1 MPRHV
6 ITQQDI
12 TQALADG
19 RTELTLRPNSIVT
32 ALAAEVAQQK
42 GIRLVRA
49 CEETHGVAPAEAAGQ
64 PVFGRT
70 DVRNA
75 VIARYGGEPD
85 GLDRV
90 LDRVLGR

>member
-6 ITQQDI
+6 ITQQGI

-19 RTELTLRPNSIVT
+19 RTELKLRPDSIVT

-49 CEETHGVAPAEAAGQ
+49 SEETHEATPTETAEQPA
-64 PVFGRT
+64 FGRT
-70 DVRNA
+70 EVRNA
-75 VIARYGGEPD
+75 VIASYGGEPD

>member
-32 ALAAEVAQQK
+32 ALAAEAAQQK

-49 CEETHGVAPAEAAGQ
+49 CAETHGAPPAEDPAQ
-64 PVFGRT
+64 PLSRRT

-75 VIARYGGEPD
+75 VSARYGGQPH

-90 LDRVLGR
+90 LDRRAGR

>member
-49 CEETHGVAPAEAAGQ
+49 GEETHGAAPAEAAGQ

>member
-49 CEETHGVAPAEAAGQ
+49 CEETHAEAAGQ

>member
-6 ITQQDI
+6 VTQQDI

-19 RTELTLRPNSIVT
+19 RTELTLRPDSIVT

-49 CEETHGVAPAEAAGQ
+49 CEETHGAAPTETAGQ
-64 PVFGRT
+64 PVFGRS

-85 GLDRV
+85 GLDHV

>member
-19 RTELTLRPNSIVT
+19 RTELTLRPDSILT

-42 GIRLVRA
+42 GIRLVRT
-49 CEETHGVAPAEAAGQ
+49 CEETHEAAPAEAVGQ
-64 PVFGRT
+64 PEFGRT

-85 GLDRV
+85 GLDHV

>member
-19 RTELTLRPNSIVT
+19 RTELSLRPDSIVT

-42 GIRLVRA
+42 GIRLVRNS
-49 CEETHGVAPAEAAGQ
+49 EETHKATPTGAADRPA
-64 PVFGRT
+64 FGRAEI
-70 DVRNA
+70 RNA
-75 VIARYGGEPD
+75 VIANYGGEPE

-90 LDRVLGR
+90 LDRVLGN

>member
-6 ITQQDI
+6 ITQQGI

-19 RTELTLRPNSIVT
+19 RTELKLRPDSIVT

-49 CEETHGVAPAEAAGQ
+49 SEETHEAAPTETAEQ
-64 PVFGRT
+64 PAFGRT
-70 DVRNA
+70 EVRNA
-75 VIARYGGEPD
+75 VIASYGGEPD

>member
-6 ITQQDI
+6 ITQQGI

-19 RTELTLRPNSIVT
+19 RTELKLRPDSIVT

-49 CEETHGVAPAEAAGQ
+49 SEETHEATPTETAGQ
-64 PVFGRT
+64 PAFGRT
-70 DVRNA
+70 EVRNA
-75 VIARYGGEPD
+75 VIASYGGEPD

>member
-49 CEETHGVAPAEAAGQ
+49 CEETGRLPQRQRGNLCSGVPTSATP
-64 PVFGRT
+64 
-70 DVRNA
+70 
-75 VIARYGGEPD
+75 
-85 GLDRV
+85 
-90 LDRVLGR
+90 

>member
-19 RTELTLRPNSIVT
+19 RTELTMRPDSIIT

-49 CEETHGVAPAEAAGQ
+49 CEETHGTAPAEAAGQ
-64 PVFGRT
+64 PVFGRS

>member
-42 GIRLVRA
+42 GIRLVRT
-49 CEETHGVAPAEAAGQ
+49 CEETHEAFSAETAGQ
-64 PVFGRT
+64 PEFGRT

>member
-1 MPRHV
+1 V

-19 RTELTLRPNSIVT
+19 RTELTLRPDSIVT

-42 GIRLVRA
+42 GIRLVRT
-49 CEETHGVAPAEAAGQ
+49 CEETHEAFSAETAGQ
-64 PVFGRT
+64 PEFGRT

>member
-19 RTELTLRPNSIVT
+19 RTELTLRPNRIVT
-32 ALAAEVAQQK
+32 ALAAEVAQQT

-49 CEETHGVAPAEAAGQ
+49 CEETHGAAPAEAAGQ

>member
-49 CEETHGVAPAEAAGQ
+49 
-64 PVFGRT
+64 
-70 DVRNA
+70 
-75 VIARYGGEPD
+75 
-85 GLDRV
+85 
-90 LDRVLGR
+90 